1 MTTTTR
7 GSHTVQRFEPTDAV
21 PALDAQPP
29 VSQPPMTQQSTYG
42 LHGYDMYPQGFVRLS
57 GCQEFR
63 LQHGSRDKR
72 RALQLS

>member
-1 MTTTTR
+1 MTTSSR
-7 GSHTVQRFEPTDAV
+7 ESGTVQRFEPTDVIPTLA
-21 PALDAQPP
+21 PQAP

-42 LHGYDMYPQGFVRLS
+42 LHGYDMYPQGFVRLA

-63 LQHGSRDKR
+63 LQRDPRDKR